1 MGLSYSKHKFVHST
15 NDFELVVKSCK
26 ELEHILDVE
35 FDISSAQQQTSA
47 GKKGSLHEKITYV
60 IEHNSWTTS
69 TTTGGSGSGRESI
82 LPNELV
88 SKMRYIATIRNKLV
102 HEYNYNS
109 LDNRPKFISNYEYSV
124 LQLQQIVEERRRKR
138 QGGGTGG
145 GTTSSSCSVM

>member
-1 MGLSYSKHKFVHST
+1 MGLSYSKQTKFVHST

-35 FDISSAQQQTSA
+35 FDISSSTSSAA

-124 LQLQQIVEERRRKR
+124 VQLQQIVEERRRKR

-145 GTTSSSCSVM
+145 ETTSSSCSVM